1 MNKPKIV
8 ISSGVNQDIDNY
20 INAETQYGAE
30 VIVVSPNEMNIIE
43 DLKFEGLVLT
53 GGGDVS
59 PSLYSDRMASSD
71 DNMCFGTSIER
82 DKTEFA
88 LIKKAI
94 ANDTPILGICR
105 GMQLLYV
112 YFGGT
117 LIQNLDLLHFE
128 NMYKFKK

>member
-20 INAETQYGAE
+20 INAVTQYGAE

-105 GMQLLYV
+105 GMQLLLS
-112 YFGGT
+112 
-117 LIQNLDLLHFE
+117 LIHI
-128 NMYKFKK
+128 